1 MMYKFKAKASA
12 DVIMLAP
19 AGDQMLTTIGMEP
32 ASKGIIQA
40 SQMLAA
46 IRAIEQAIAA
56 EETAGRHSEDT
67 AATEGRNPPSD
78 EGVSLR

>member
-1 MMYKFKAKASA
+1 MDKFQSGISG

-32 ASKGIIQA
+32 ACKGIIQA
-40 SQMLAA
+40 SQMSAA

-56 EETAGRHSEDT
+56 EELACPHSEAT
-67 AATEGRNPPSD
+67 AAAEGRNPPSD